1 MIQEGLR
8 RVALFQDLDDDELA
22 HVLMVGM
29 VRRYRQGAVI
39 LAEGTTGGQLHVIQH
54 GRVRIGKVVPG
65 VGEEALAILGPSEF
79 FGEIE
84 FFDGAAAS
92 AQAVAHEDC
101 ELLAI
106 PHGEIRA
113 LMASRPE
120 IGAKFLWAFARTLAG
135 RLRETN
141 QRMASVLAISRTF

>member
-1 MIQEGLR
+1 MIQEFLR
-8 RVALFQDLDDDELA
+8 QVTLFRELDYDELA
-22 HVLMVGM
+22 HVLMVGR
-29 VRRYRQGAVI
+29 VRRFAPGAVI
-39 LAEGTTGGQLHVIQH
+39 LTEGTAGGQLHVIQQ

-84 FFDGAAAS
+84 FFDGSPAS

-101 ELLAI
+101 EILSI
-106 PHGEIRA
+106 PHSEIRA
-113 LMASRPE
+113 LMEGRPE

-135 RLRETN
+135 RLRDTN

>member
-8 RVALFQDLDDDELA
+8 RVTLFRDLDDDELA
-22 HVLMVGM
+22 HVLMM
-29 VRRYRQGAVI
+29 SMRRRYPQGAVI
-39 LAEGTTGGQLHVIQH
+39 LAEGTAGGQLHVIQE

-84 FFDGAAAS
+84 FFDEGPAA

-101 ELLAI
+101 EILAV

-120 IGAKFLWAFARTLAG
+120 IGAKFLWAFSRTLAA

>member
-8 RVALFQDLDDDELA
+8 LVSLFQDLDDDELA

-29 VRRYRQGAVI
+29 RRRYAAGAVI
-39 LAEGTTGGQLHVIQH
+39 LAEGAAGGQLHVIQR

-65 VGEEALAILGPSEF
+65 IGEEALAILGPSEF

-84 FFDGAAAS
+84 FFDGAPAS

-101 ELLAI
+101 EILAV

-120 IGAKFLWAFARTLAG
+120 IGAKFLWAFSRTLAA

-141 QRMASVLAISRTF
+141 QRMASVLAISKTF